1 MQQLGS
7 QLEVVLNDLRQAV
20 TDAGKET
27 RQYNKTSSNNYKP
40 DAARYKLVIWFKD
53 GNRRTF
59 YSYDHVY
66 HNKIVHLDEFE
77 SFMKLFR
84 LKNKYEG
91 TFKNAIIYATLDPA
105 RSKESNYN
113 IVMSWTKINGENVMN
128 SAGVFRVIDKDNLLY
143 LERLDLY
150 SGKNFR
156 TNK

>member
-20 TDAGKET
+20 TDAGKQP
-27 RQYNKTSSNNYKP
+27 RQYNKQSSNIYKP
-40 DAARYKLVIWFKD
+40 DASRYKLVIWFKD

-59 YSYDHVY
+59 YSYDNVY

-84 LKNKYEG
+84 LKNKYTG
-91 TFKNAIIYATLDPA
+91 TFKNAIIYATLDPG
-105 RSKESNYN
+105 RNKESNYN
-113 IVMSWTKINGENVMN
+113 MVMSWTKINGENLIN
-128 SAGVFRVIDKDNLLY
+128 PAGVFRVIDKDNLLH

-150 SGKNFR
+150 SGKAFR
-156 TNK
+156 GK

>member
-27 RQYNKTSSNNYKP
+27 RTYNKQSNYNYKP

-53 GNRRTF
+53 GNRRSF
-59 YSYDHVY
+59 YSYDNVY

-84 LKNKYEG
+84 LKNK
-91 TFKNAIIYATLDPA
+91 TFA
-105 RSKESNYN
+105 
-113 IVMSWTKINGENVMN
+113 
-128 SAGVFRVIDKDNLLY
+128 
-143 LERLDLY
+143 
-150 SGKNFR
+150 
-156 TNK
+156 

>member
-1 MQQLGS
+1 METIGTQI
-7 QLEVVLNDLRQAV
+7 EVVLNDIRQAV
-20 TDAGKET
+20 TNAAKEP
-27 RQYNKTSSNNYKP
+27 RQYNKQSSYNYKP

-59 YSYDHVY
+59 YSYDNVY

-84 LKNKYEG
+84 LKNKYTG
-91 TFKNAIIYATLDPA
+91 TFKNAIIYATLDPG
-105 RSKESNYN
+105 RNKDSNYN
-113 IVMSWTKINGENVMN
+113 IIMSWTKINGENVMN

-150 SGKNFR
+150 SAKNFR
-156 TNK
+156 GN